1 VRETER
7 KRMEFIASVDKKLI
21 EALEKLGYSI
31 QKCKIKTKNNITV
44 TVLKLV
50 KRI

>member
-1 VRETER
+1 
-7 KRMEFIASVDKKLI
+7 MEFITSIDKKLI

-31 QKCKIKTKNNITV
+31 QKCKIKTKNNT
-44 TVLKLV
+44 TLTMLKLV